1 MADIIDYGQVKN
13 AAKDANVD
21 VKAEL
26 NRVGGDIQNLSQ
38 QVTDQGNRLN
48 DLQTR
53 VGPIT
58 NLQQQLATI
67 EMKVDQLTNQLQ
79 NILARL
85 P

>member
-1 MADIIDYGQVKN
+1 MIDYGQVKN

-53 VGPIT
+53 VGPIN

-67 EMKVDQLTNQLQ
+67 EMKIDQLTNQLQ
-79 NILARL
+79 NLLARL